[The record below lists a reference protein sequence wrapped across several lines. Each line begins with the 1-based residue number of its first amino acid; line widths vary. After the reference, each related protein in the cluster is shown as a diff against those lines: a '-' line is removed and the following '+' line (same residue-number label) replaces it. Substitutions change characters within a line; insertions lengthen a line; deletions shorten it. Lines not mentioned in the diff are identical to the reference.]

1 MKFDILN
8 RFSGEV
14 LFSAEISASADE
26 MPSVKLGMAVKVA
39 VKEKA
44 NLHGANLHG
53 ANLHGANLHGAN
65 LHGADLRSANLH
77 GANLH
82 GANLHGANLHGANLH
97 GANLHGADLR
107 SANLRSANLHGA
119 NLHGANLHGADLYGA
134 DLRSADLYGA
144 DLKDAKNADLV
155 IAQTRILPS
164 GSLIGWKKC
173 KDDVIVKLRIPE
185 EARRSHAFGRKC
197 RAEFADV
204 LEIIGAE
211 QAVSSHDGVTVY
223 RAGERV
229 TPDKFDENWQ
239 EECAPGIHFFITKEE
254 AENY

>member
-1 MKFDILN
+1 MKFEILN

-14 LFSAEISASADE
+14 QFSAEIDCKADDL
-26 MPSVKLGMAVKVA
+26 PSVKLGMAVKVA
-39 VKEKA
+39 VKER
-44 NLHGANLHG
+44 
-53 ANLHGANLHGAN
+53 
-65 LHGADLRSANLH
+65 ADLRS
-77 GANLH
+77 
-82 GANLHGANLHGANLH
+82 
-97 GANLHGADLR
+97 ADLR
-107 SANLRSANLHGA
+107 SANLRSANL
-119 NLHGANLHGADLYGA
+119 YGA
-134 DLRSADLYGA
+134 DLRSANLRSADLYGANLYGA
-144 DLKDAKNADLV
+144 DLKDAKDADLV
-155 IAQTRILPS
+155 IAQTRILPA

-173 KDDVIVKLRIPE
+173 RDDVIVKLRIPE

-229 TPDKFDENWQ
+229 TPDSFDENWQ
-239 EECAPGIHFFITKEE
+239 EECASGIHFFITKEE